1 MRRLF
6 LITYLL
12 LGFINQSIG
21 QEDTSYYSINNG
33 LNTEKEIKPLLAFR
47 VSPVNLS
54 LNPRVNLGAYLGVEF
69 SDYKKYFSFDASI
82 LYNYFQQ
89 KDHRSA
95 DLGYKHS
102 LGHYSIKSE
111 LGFSFIFKKESFE
124 SVLKKDKNKQ
134 PKPVKHQR
142 YGARLGMIY
151 QERFIWDNN
160 TFHRSIDTT
169 NVFYHA
175 YLKPR
180 DILMSIGLKARVT
193 KKKKKLLISQSS
205 KSIESYIFFDVMFLI
220 YNIEHEIISYQPDYD
235 VEGFT
240 TSKIWAPIKKIPAGA
255 RFGYQ
260 FSVRRK
266 HGYYLRIEAGMYPGR
281 VIHPLNALKGEIS
294 FGYQFLKSGR

>member
-1 MRRLF
+1 MKKGLYFICF
-6 LITYLL
+6 LIV
-12 LGFINQSIG
+12 FFSNA
-21 QEDTSYYSINNG
+21 QEDTSYYSIKNR

-142 YGARLGMIY
+142 YGGRLGMIY

-160 TFHRSIDTT
+160 TFHRSTDTT

-180 DILMSIGLKARVT
+180 DILMTLGLKARLT
-193 KKKKKLLISQSS
+193 NNKNKEIHLSQKN
-205 KSIESYIFFDVMFLI
+205 KSTESYIFFDVMFLI
-220 YNIEHEIISYQPDYD
+220 YNIEHEIINYQPDYD

-260 FSVRRK
+260 FSIRRK

-294 FGYQFLKSGR
+294 FGYQILKAGK